1 MYLKANRWASCSC
14 YEILSKFA
22 LDHTLVA
29 SGRTVTPTLRCFHG
43 EEREDAALRS
53 TWLLESPLHLLSPF
67 PPACLPAFSPPHCF
81 PGPQGRGCP
90 QPSQQTKLLL
100 CKLLQHLR
108 RLGPKEVSFLCL
120 LEAKDSGDGAR
131 LISPGLWLPGRW
143 RDSPQHMVSFIPST
157 SA

>member
-1 MYLKANRWASCSC
+1 MGKKEKMLHYEAPGFWKALSTCS
-14 YEILSKFA
+14 
-22 LDHTLVA
+22 
-29 SGRTVTPTLRCFHG
+29 P
-43 EEREDAALRS
+43 
-53 TWLLESPLHLLSPF
+53 PF
-67 PPACLPAFSPPHCF
+67 LLPAFLPSHLHAAF
-81 PGPQGRGCP
+81 QALKEEAACP

-100 CKLLQHLR
+100 CKPLQLLR

-143 RDSPQHMVSFIPST
+143 RDSPQRMVSFIPST